1 MKSIQIDKAL
11 NIHARPAALL
21 ARLASGYKSM
31 IFFSA
36 GDKFADAKNVMDIMD
51 FFSGNPTSFE
61 LCVDGS
67 DELTAIDQMQELIMT
82 FE

>member
-1 MKSIQIDKAL
+1 MKSVQIDKAL

-36 GDKFADAKNVMDIMD
+36 GDKFADAFAM
-51 FFSGNPTSFE
+51 FEEEEPEPEPTESSE
-61 LCVDGS
+61 PEESSEG
-67 DELTAIDQMQELIMT
+67 E
-82 FE
+82 